1 MSIKRLFFY
10 LSLLISPFLLM
21 VVVNETTKPK
31 YQVHDIFEKG
41 DVEWARNPEYSLP
54 DKCTWHCH
62 TPGCSH
68 HNNNVISRWP
78 VDTLRRMIIDSL
90 GVSNGD
96 TYQTNNVLFLVIL
109 WPLLM
114 FGLVVANV
122 EMFIRNRKKNAW
134 RNWLHIFMFI
144 AQISAL
150 PVQI

>member
-21 VVVNETTKPK
+21 VVVNEATKTK
-31 YQVHDIFEKG
+31 AYTVLKFGKEVSALNTED
-41 DVEWARNPEYSLP
+41 SLP
-54 DKCTWHCH
+54 SKCTWHCH
-62 TPGCSH
+62 NDGCSH
-68 HNNNVISRWP
+68 HNNNVISLGP
-78 VDTLRRMIIDSL
+78 IDTLRSMIIESL
-90 GVSNGD
+90 GVSNID

-144 AQISAL
+144 ARISAL